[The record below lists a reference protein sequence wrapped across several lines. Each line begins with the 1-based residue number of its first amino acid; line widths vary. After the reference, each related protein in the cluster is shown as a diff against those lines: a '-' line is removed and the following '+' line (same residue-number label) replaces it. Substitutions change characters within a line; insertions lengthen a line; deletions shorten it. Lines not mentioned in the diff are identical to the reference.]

1 MLRQRGSLLF
11 MAIMLTG
18 LLSLLVLSQMQ
29 LILLHIKAVN
39 QVIDRHKT
47 LAELEQAAQRL
58 LLRDRADCVQ
68 RGDDPNVSIARLKR
82 QDGCLYHEQAR
93 SYRYR
98 MEDLGVIPCL
108 YSVVKGK
115 KFGSHH
121 WRLTI
126 AAASGQLLQLRFAK
140 TAAYLPC
147 ERHVES
153 GIKTG
158 ILSWRSLG

>member
-1 MLRQRGSLLF
+1 MNQQRGSLLF

-39 QVIDRHKT
+39 QLIDRHKS
-47 LAELEQAAQRL
+47 LAELEQAAQHL
-58 LLRDRADCVQ
+58 LVGNRADCVQ
-68 RGDDPNVSIARLKR
+68 HGDDPNALIVRLQR
-82 QDGCLYHEQAR
+82 QDGCLYRYQTR
-93 SYRYR
+93 TYRYR
-98 MEDLGVIPCL
+98 IEDLGVIPCL
-108 YSVVKGK
+108 YTLVNGK

-121 WRLTI
+121 QRLTI
-126 AAASGQLLQLRFAK
+126 AAEGGQVLQLRFAK
-140 TAAYLPC
+140 TATSLPC
-147 ERHVES
+147 EQHVES